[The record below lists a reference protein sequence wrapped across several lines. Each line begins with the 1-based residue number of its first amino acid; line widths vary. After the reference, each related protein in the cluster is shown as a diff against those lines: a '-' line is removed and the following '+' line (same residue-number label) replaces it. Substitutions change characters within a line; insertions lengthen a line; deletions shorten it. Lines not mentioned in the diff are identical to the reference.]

1 MCICLGGQ
9 PWVGVV
15 VEQQPGKGR
24 DRVSERLQGL
34 DTLRDDM
41 LAGRLNRRTVLKR
54 GLALGLSAPVIA
66 GLLAACGEDGDDE
79 EVSAPEVTQPGGAG
93 LATEAAETPE
103 AEEEPTEAES
113 DATEAGAESSP
124 TEASAEPTEADE
136 PAAEA
141 GGGGLLRL
149 LWWQAPTIIN
159 PHLASGTKDYDASR
173 VCLEPL
179 ADFDVEGNGIP
190 SLAAEMPSLDNGG
203 VAEDGMSVTWN
214 LREGVKW
221 HDGEDFTADDVVFT
235 WQFATDEATAATTAG
250 AFSAVE
256 SVEAVDDYTVRVNFA
271 EPNPAWFDVF
281 TGPNG
286 MILPEHVFSEFMG
299 ENSRNAPANLQ
310 PIGTG
315 PFMVREFRPGD
326 VVFYDRFPDYWD
338 AGKPFFDQVEMKGG
352 GDSAGAARAVLETGE
367 GDWAW
372 NIQVEPQI
380 LSQMEGGGQ
389 GQVVTAP
396 GASAERIMINFADPN
411 QEVDGARSEP
421 STQHPLFQ
429 YKEAREAIALLIQR
443 DVIAEQLY
451 GPGGVATS
459 NNLNAPA
466 RFVSPNTSWEYNV
479 ERARELLSGVEG
491 ANGYNLLYQTS
502 INSVRQKTQEIVKQ
516 SMEQAGLVVELKSVD
531 SAVFFSSDAGN
542 PDTYPHFYA
551 DLEMYTNG
559 PSSPYPITW
568 AERYRSDDIA
578 SQANSWAG
586 TNITRYNNPEYD
598 TLHDQAKT
606 ELDPDKQAELFIAM
620 NDLSVNDFVEVP
632 IIHRAS
638 VACASNGLSGYVGTT
653 WASDVYDMK
662 NWRKE
667 G

>member
-1 MCICLGGQ
+1 MTDG
-9 PWVGVV
+9 P
-15 VEQQPGKGR
+15 R
-24 DRVSERLQGL
+24 GL
-34 DTLRDDM
+34 DRLRDDI
-41 LAGRLNRRTVLKR
+41 LAGRLNRRSVLKR
-54 GLALGLSAPVIA
+54 GLALGLSAPVLA
-66 GLLAACGEDGDDE
+66 SLLAACGSDDADADAE
-79 EVSAPEVTQPGGAG
+79 PTTAGGGAAQAT
-93 LATEAAETPE
+93 ATEGEAEPTE
-103 AEEEPTEAES
+103 AEEEPTEAE
-113 DATEAGAESSP
+113 AASSP
-124 TEASAEPTEADE
+124 TESSAAEPTATEE

-159 PHLASGTKDYDASR
+159 PHLASGTKDFDASR
-173 VCLEPL
+173 ICLEPL
-179 ADFDVEGNGIP
+179 ADFDVDGNGIP
-190 SLAAEMPSLDNGG
+190 ALATEMPSLDHGG
-203 VAEDGMSVTWN
+203 VAEDGMSVTWT
-214 LREGVKW
+214 LREGIKW

-235 WQFATDEATAATTAG
+235 WQFASDEATAATTSG

-256 SVEAVDDYTVRVNFA
+256 SVEAVDDYTVRVNFL

-286 MILPEHVFSEFMG
+286 MIIPEHVFGEFMG
-299 ENSRNAPANLQ
+299 EAARNAPANLQ
-310 PIGTG
+310 PVGTG

-326 VVFYDRFPDYWD
+326 VVFYERFPDYWD
-338 AGKPFFDQVEMKGG
+338 VGKPFFDEVEMKGG
-352 GDSAGAARAVLETGE
+352 GDAAGAARAVLETGE

-389 GQVVTAP
+389 GKVVTAP

-421 STQHPLFQ
+421 STQHPIFQ
-429 YKEAREAIALLIQR
+429 FKEAREAIALLIER
-443 DVIAEQLY
+443 DVIAEELY
-451 GPGGVATS
+451 GPGGVATA
-459 NNLNAPA
+459 NNLNAPTK
-466 RFVSPNTSWEYNV
+466 FVSPNTSWEYNV

-491 ANGYNLLYQTS
+491 ADGYNLLYQTS
-502 INSVRQKTQEIVKQ
+502 INSVRQKTQEIVKA
-516 SMEQAGLVVELKSVD
+516 SLEEAGFSVELKSVD

-559 PSSPYPITW
+559 PSSPYPISW

-578 SQANSWAG
+578 SKANSWAG

-606 ELDPDKQAELFIAM
+606 ELDEDAQVELFIAM

-632 IIHRAS
+632 VVHRAA
-638 VACASNGLSGYVGTT
+638 VACATNNLSGYIGTT
-653 WASDVYDMK
+653 WASDVYDIK
-662 NWRKE
+662 NWRME